1 MLWGCFAASDQRILV
16 WLHGIMKKENYV
28 DIWRDN
34 MRKFNL
40 SLGLGH
46 RWVFP
51 STTVLKGHQNQGLG
65 VACTQ
70 PRSQSY

>member
-1 MLWGCFAASDQRILV
+1 MWDCSAASGTGSLFR
-16 WLHGIMKKENYV
+16 LHGIMKKENYV
-28 DIWRDN
+28 DIWSDN
-34 MRKFNL
+34 MRKCNL

-46 RWVFP
+46 HWVFP